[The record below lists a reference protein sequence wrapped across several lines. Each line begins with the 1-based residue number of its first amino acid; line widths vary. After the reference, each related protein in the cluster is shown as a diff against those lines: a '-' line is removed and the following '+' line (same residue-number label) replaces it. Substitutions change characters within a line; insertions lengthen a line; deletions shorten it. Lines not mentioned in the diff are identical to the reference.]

1 MKYEA
6 HVPPMFI
13 TVIRLLTI
21 FLLLLSPFQH
31 AHAGAMPD
39 PVKSSLPPPALTAK
53 SWLLLDY
60 NTGWVLGEKE
70 GDMRI
75 EPASLSKLMTAYVV
89 FRQISKGA
97 LKLDDQI
104 HISKKAWRTEGSRMF
119 VEVNTQVPVKELMQG
134 LIIQSGN
141 DAAVALAEHVAG
153 TEEAFAALMNEHARR
168 LGLRETQFRNAAGL
182 PDPEHYS
189 SARDVSLIAAAIIR
203 EFPEFYKW
211 YSVREY
217 TYNDITQQNRN
228 ILLWR
233 DQSVDGVKTGYTS
246 AAGYCLV
253 GSASKDGMRLIA
265 TVTGTDSKK
274 QRAKEVHALLKYGFA
289 SYETKKLFDA
299 GAATAQVKVF
309 KGETADV
316 PLGVTE
322 PLFVTV
328 PRGKAAGLQA
338 DLNVPESFIAPVDS
352 GQALGT
358 VKVSLAGE
366 ELMQRPLVALAAVP
380 EGSWWQR
387 AIDTVLLWFE

>member
-1 MKYEA
+1 MKQLFSPEPEYRTA
-6 HVPPMFI
+6 VRAALI
-13 TVIRLLTI
+13 C
-21 FLLLLSPFQH
+21 LSLVLPLH
-31 AHAGAMPD
+31 DSLAGAVPEHAR
-39 PVKSSLPPPALTAK
+39 STLPPPELTAK

-60 NTGWVLGEKE
+60 NTGWVLAEKQ

-89 FRQISKGA
+89 FRELKKGT
-97 LKLDDQI
+97 LKLDDPV
-104 HISKKAWRTEGSRMF
+104 HISTKAWRTEGSRMF
-119 VEVNTQVPVKELMQG
+119 VDVNSQVQVEDLLQG
-134 LIIQSGN
+134 LIVQSGN

-153 TEEAFAALMNEHARR
+153 TEEAFASMMNEHARR
-168 LGLRETQFRNAAGL
+168 LGLAQTQFRNAPGL

-203 EFPEFYKW
+203 EFPEYYKW

-233 DQSVDGVKTGYTS
+233 DQNVDGVKTGYTK

-253 GSASKDGMRLIA
+253 GSATKDGMRLIA
-265 TVTGTDSKK
+265 TVTGTDSRK
-274 QRAKEVHALLKYGFA
+274 QRAKEVHALLKYGFT

-309 KGETADV
+309 KGETAEV

-338 DLNVPESFIAPVDS
+338 DLDVPESSIAPLDD
-352 GQALGT
+352 GQPLGS

-366 ELMQRPLVALAAVP
+366 ELMQRPLVALNAIP

-387 AIDTVLLWFE
+387 AIDTVLLWFQ